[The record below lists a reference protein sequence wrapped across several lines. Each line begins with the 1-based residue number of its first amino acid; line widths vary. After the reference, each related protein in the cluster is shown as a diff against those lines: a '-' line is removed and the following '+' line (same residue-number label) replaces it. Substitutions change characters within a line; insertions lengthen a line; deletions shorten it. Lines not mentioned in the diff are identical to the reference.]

1 MFEKEELSEI
11 FDTFDID
18 HKGYFSTYN
27 VFRDIPIS
35 CLSDLIQKLGVTLD
49 PDELRE
55 CSMFFN
61 KNKDDKI
68 YFPDF
73 VAYVQDF
80 DPNDMHY

>member
-1 MFEKEELSEI
+1 MIEKEELSTI
-11 FDTFDID
+11 FETFDID
-18 HKGYFSTYN
+18 HKGYLSVYN
-27 VFRDIPIS
+27 LFRVIPIS

-80 DPNDMHY
+80 DTNVHY